1 VQRDA
6 AVTVLRPMSSAHRH
20 RWSLRALLLT
30 VALAAALL
38 GTNLSTPPTAR
49 ADLQGAISAGRSAAA
64 TFQSQIATDTAHIAA
79 TTSGLRSAQR
89 HLAAIQT
96 ELSTRE
102 AQLRAVQASLL
113 AARQRLVVLENRLHA
128 ATQALA
134 ANLIAGYEGSQ
145 PSVVTVVLEARG
157 FGDLLERMSFMR
169 RIAQRDAQIVGATR
183 TARSAVSREATALE
197 GLEQRDRTLTNQV
210 LTQRN
215 QAAAL
220 QAALLGRQIQLL
232 GVRAGTASKL
242 HSLNARLKT
251 LEAQAAA
258 QAAQAARAAQA
269 AQAANASSAG
279 SPSASSGGSPSA
291 SSGGSP
297 SASSGGSPSPSVGG
311 IAIDTGGMV
320 QAPPGAPA
328 AVAQVIA
335 AGNAIATLPYV
346 YGGGH
351 ASFHDSA
358 YDCSGSI
365 SYALAAA
372 GLLTSPLDSS
382 GFESWG
388 DAGPGRWITVYANA
402 GHAFMI
408 VAGWR
413 FDTVALANGGTRW
426 SSDLSGEDTSAFV
439 ARHPPG
445 L

>member
-1 VQRDA
+1 MQRDA

-20 RWSLRALLLT
+20 PWPLRALLLT
-30 VALAAALL
+30 VALAAAQL
-38 GTNLSTPPTAR
+38 GTNLTTPPTAR

-79 TTSGLRSAQR
+79 TTSGLRNAQR

-102 AQLRAVQASLL
+102 AQLRAVQTSLL

-128 ATQALA
+128 ATRALA

-242 HSLNARLKT
+242 QSLNARLKT

-279 SPSASSGGSPSA
+279 SPSASSS
-291 SSGGSP
+291 GSP

-358 YDCSGSI
+358 YDCSGSV

-372 GLLTSPLDSS
+372 GLVTSPLDST